1 MKWNREVLVVFTR
14 LLLTR
19 GKRGGGSDRYEVPA
33 KRAGLLLVCAQIY
46 KFVAVNDGCEVQ
58 AERAG

>member
-1 MKWNREVLVVFTR
+1 MKWKREVLVVFTR
-14 LLLTR
+14 LLLMR
-19 GKRGGGSDRYEVPA
+19 GRRGEGSDRCEVPA

-46 KFVAVNDGCEVQ
+46 KFVAVNDRCEVQ